1 MKTTLWRPVSTEKTK
16 MEELTRII
24 NNNHSQSI
32 NNYEK
37 LHHWS
42 INHIPKFWEEIWN
55 YCEIVH
61 SESYTQVVDDV
72 KLMPGAKW
80 FTGAKLNFA
89 ENLLRFRD
97 DRVAIKFKSE
107 DKSVR
112 ELTYLEL
119 FQEVEKVSN
128 YLRELGVQKG
138 DRVVGFLPNVPEA
151 VVAMLATSSI
161 GAVWSSCSPDFGTNG
176 VLDRFSQIKPK
187 VIFSADGYQ
196 YNGKY
201 HDSLKKLNDI
211 LKELPTVKKVIL
223 INDLKM
229 IDMNFKTEFI
239 SYQEILECTPNPL
252 QFEQLPFDHPLYIMY
267 SSGTTGLPKSIVHS
281 SGGTLLQHLKEL
293 HFRCLIKCI
302 YEI

>member
-1 MKTTLWRPVSTEKTK
+1 MKKTLWEPVLTEKTK

-37 LHHWS
+37 LHNWS
-42 INHIPKFWEEIWN
+42 INYISEFWEEIWN

-80 FTGAKLNFA
+80 FTDAKLNFA

-138 DRVVGFLPNVPEA
+138 DRVVGYLPNA
-151 VVAMLATSSI
+151 VSYTHLT
-161 GAVWSSCSPDFGTNG
+161 
-176 VLDRFSQIKPK
+176 
-187 VIFSADGYQ
+187 
-196 YNGKY
+196 
-201 HDSLKKLNDI
+201 
-211 LKELPTVKKVIL
+211 LPTKA
-223 INDLKM
+223 
-229 IDMNFKTEFI
+229 
-239 SYQEILECTPNPL
+239 
-252 QFEQLPFDHPLYIMY
+252 
-267 SSGTTGLPKSIVHS
+267 
-281 SGGTLLQHLKEL
+281 
-293 HFRCLIKCI
+293 
-302 YEI
+302 